1 MTWVSDHAVLRYLQ
15 RVKGIDVEGIRA
27 QLAAAPIALA
37 AEQGCDTILR
47 HDCTMK
53 LQGDVVSTVL
63 PRRGKE
69 PRPKLRPRYSG
80 VTR

>member
-15 RVKGIDVEGIRA
+15 RVKAIDVEGIRA

-63 PRRGKE
+63 PRRGK
-69 PRPKLRPRYSG
+69 PDYSG
-80 VTR
+80 GRKRHSGAAR